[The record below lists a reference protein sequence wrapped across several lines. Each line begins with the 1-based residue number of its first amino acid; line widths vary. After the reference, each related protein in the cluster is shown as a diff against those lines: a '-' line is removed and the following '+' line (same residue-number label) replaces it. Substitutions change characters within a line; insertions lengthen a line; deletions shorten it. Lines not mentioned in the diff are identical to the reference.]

1 MLHVPFKAMFFHKKV
16 GIDLGTANTL
26 VYVAGQGIVLNE
38 PTVVAYSLED
48 KRILAV
54 GDDARD
60 MLGRTP
66 GSIIASK
73 PMREGVIADYKTTSA
88 MITYFLKKSLKGHVF
103 WPQVMISIPGGAS
116 QVEKRAVVSACKQ
129 AGASDVYLIEEPLA
143 AAIGA
148 KIPISQASG
157 HMIVNLGG
165 GTTEVAIIS
174 LGQLVVYKTVR
185 VAGIKL
191 DEAIMQFLRREHNL
205 IIGER
210 TAEEIKVKIGN
221 AFIEKKATPEVE
233 KSSSKFFSKS
243 SLNSPPYQLGD
254 KKEEVYLERSREERT
269 MEVKGRD
276 FQSGMPKV
284 LEIGER
290 TVSEAFQKP
299 LKQILEGIKQ
309 VFALTPPEL
318 AADIVDKGIILSG
331 GTSSLTN
338 IEKYITYYT
347 GVASFVVED
356 PLFCVIRGVGMAVE
370 NLDNYKEA
378 IR

>member
-1 MLHVPFKAMFFHKKV
+1 MFFRKKV

-48 KRILAV
+48 LSGRHAGKKILAV
-54 GDDARD
+54 GNDARE

-73 PMREGVIADYKTTSA
+73 PMKEGVIADYTTTSA
-88 MITYFLKKSLKGHVF
+88 MITYFLKKALRGSVL
-103 WPQVMISIPGGAS
+103 WPEVMISIPGGAS
-116 QVEKRAVVSACKQ
+116 QVEKRAVVAACKQ
-129 AGASDVYLIEEPLA
+129 SGASDVYLIEEPLA

-157 HMIVNLGG
+157 HMIVNIGG

-185 VAGIKL
+185 VAGNKL
-191 DEAIMQFLRREHNL
+191 DETIIQQMRKKHNL

-210 TAEEIKVKIGN
+210 TAEDIKMKIGN
-221 AFIEKKATPEVE
+221 ALIEEPKPHLAGET
-233 KSSSKFFSKS
+233 
-243 SLNSPPYQLGD
+243 GD
-254 KKEEVYLERSREERT
+254 TEHT

-276 FQSGMPKV
+276 FQTGLPKIFEV
-284 LEIGER
+284 
-290 TVSEAFQKP
+290 TEASINEALQKP
-299 LKQILEGIKQ
+299 LKQILEGIKEVLSQ
-309 VFALTPPEL
+309 TPPEL
-318 AADIVDKGIILSG
+318 AADIVDKGIVLSG
-331 GTSSLTN
+331 GSSLLTN
-338 IEKYITYYT
+338 IDRYITFYT

-356 PLFCVIRGVGMAVE
+356 PLFCVIRGVGMAIE
-370 NLDNYKEA
+370 NLDSFKEA

>member
-1 MLHVPFKAMFFHKKV
+1 M
-16 GIDLGTANTL
+16 
-26 VYVAGQGIVLNE
+26 
-38 PTVVAYSLED
+38 
-48 KRILAV
+48 
-54 GDDARD
+54 
-60 MLGRTP
+60 
-66 GSIIASK
+66 
-73 PMREGVIADYKTTSA
+73 
-88 MITYFLKKSLKGHVF
+88 
-103 WPQVMISIPGGAS
+103 
-116 QVEKRAVVSACKQ
+116 EKRAVVSACKQ

-165 GTTEVAIIS
+165 GTTEAAIIS

-185 VAGIKL
+185 VAGTKL
-191 DEAIMQFLRREHNL
+191 DEAIMQKIRREHNL

-210 TAEEIKVKIGN
+210 TAEEIKMKIGN
-221 AFIEKKATPEVE
+221 AFIEKKTTPVNTSGVNNTEGV
-233 KSSSKFFSKS
+233 K
-243 SLNSPPYQLGD
+243 
-254 KKEEVYLERSREERT
+254 ERT

-284 LEIGER
+284 LQIGES
-290 TVSEAFQKP
+290 VVNEALQKP

-309 VFALTPPEL
+309 VFSLTPPEL
-318 AADIVDKGIILSG
+318 AAEIVDKGIVLSG

-338 IEKYITYYT
+338 IDKYITYYT
-347 GVASFVVED
+347 GVASFMVED

-370 NLDNYKEA
+370 NFDNYKDA